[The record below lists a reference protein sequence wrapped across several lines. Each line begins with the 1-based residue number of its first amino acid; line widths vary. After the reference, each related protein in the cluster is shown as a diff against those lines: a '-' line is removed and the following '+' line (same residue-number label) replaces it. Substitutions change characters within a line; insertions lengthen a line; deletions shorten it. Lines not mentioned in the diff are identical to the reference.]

1 MKVYSKLPMPNKFV
15 DNNPSKRALP
25 VVHGWFDKMD
35 SMKYGEW
42 LMCKS
47 YPIEKRDT
55 PYGYAYRYN
64 KIYPD
69 YRFVGRQISENEVAL
84 FGRRKQ

>member
-1 MKVYSKLPMPNKFV
+1 MKVYDELPMPNKFV
-15 DNNPSKRALP
+15 DNNPSKRAL
-25 VVHGWFDKMD
+25 
-35 SMKYGEW
+35 W

-84 FGRRKQ
+84 FGRRENK